1 MVARWALRGGGAP
14 VSARVAAVDCG
25 TNSLR
30 LLIADVADV
39 ADGRPGDELRE
50 LTRRMEIV
58 RLGQG
63 VDRTGRLDPAALE
76 RTATVLRDYAGL
88 IRDFR
93 VERVRMVATSATR
106 DATNRDT
113 FVTMVR
119 EVLGVAPEVIS
130 GDEEAKLSF
139 RGATAALAEVS
150 EPLLV
155 ADIGGGST
163 ELVLGGRSG
172 NGTLAPTAAV
182 SLDVGCVRLTE
193 RYLAADPPTA
203 AQLDEAAA
211 EVGRAMDGAR
221 GHVPLAA
228 AATVI
233 GLAGTVT
240 TVAAAVLELD
250 RYDPLRIHGAR
261 LPVAAVQAACHRLT
275 HATRAEREALPYLHP
290 GRLDVIAGGAVV
302 LGELLRRCTVETLRV
317 SESDILDG
325 IALSAGA
332 G

>member
-1 MVARWALRGGGAP
+1 MSR
-14 VSARVAAVDCG
+14 RVAAVDCG

-30 LLIADVADV
+30 LLIADVTS
-39 ADGRPGDELRE
+39 GQPGDALRE

-63 VDRTGRLDPAALE
+63 VDRTGQLDPAALE
-76 RTATVLRDYAGL
+76 RTAVVLRDYAQL

-93 VERVRMVATSATR
+93 VEQVRMVATSATR
-106 DATNRDT
+106 DAANRDA
-113 FVTMVR
+113 FVAMVT

-130 GDEEAKLSF
+130 GDEEAQLSF
-139 RGATAALAEVS
+139 RGATAGLAEVS
-150 EPLLV
+150 EPVLV

-163 ELVLGGRSG
+163 ELVLGGRSRSG
-172 NGTLAPTAAV
+172 ALVPTAAV

-193 RYLAADPPTA
+193 RYLDADPPTE
-203 AQLDEAAA
+203 AQLAQAAS
-211 EVGRAMDGAR
+211 EVGQALDRALER
-221 GHVPLAA
+221 VPLAS

-261 LPVAAVQAACHRLT
+261 LPAPAVQAACHRLT
-275 HATRAEREALPYLHP
+275 HATRAERAALPYLHP
-290 GRLDVIAGGAVV
+290 GRVDVIAGGAVV
-302 LGELLRRCTVETLRV
+302 LEELLRRCTVDTLRV
-317 SESDILDG
+317 SECDILDG
-325 IALSAGA
+325 IALTAGD